1 MSRIRTAAGATQV
14 AITGLAVGAA
24 HPEPLQSRLAPL
36 LQNVSRIRTAAG
48 ATQVAIIG
56 LAVGTAHPEPRQSR
70 LAPLL
75 QNVSRIRTVVGATQ
89 VAITGRA
96 YGAPWAGRGASDI
109 CIGAGAMDF
118 SSASKA

>member
-1 MSRIRTAAGATQV
+1 MHKPRRIGGLQSRLAPLLRKAPRIRTAAGATQV

-24 HPEPLQSRLAPL
+24 HPEP
-36 LQNVSRIRTAAG
+36 
-48 ATQVAIIG
+48 
-56 LAVGTAHPEPRQSR
+56 RQSR

-75 QNVSRIRTVVGATQ
+75 QNVSRIRAAAGATQ
-89 VAITGRA
+89 VAIIGCA
-96 YGAPWAGRGASDI
+96 YGAPWAGRGASGI

>member
-1 MSRIRTAAGATQV
+1 MHRPRR
-14 AITGLAVGAA
+14 VGG
-24 HPEPLQSRLAPL
+24 LQSRLAPL
-36 LQNVSRIRTAAG
+36 LQNVSRIRAAAG

-56 LAVGTAHPEPRQSR
+56 LAVGAAHPEPRQSR

-75 QNVSRIRTVVGATQ
+75 RKAPRIRAVVGATQ
-89 VAITGRA
+89 VAIIGCA
-96 YGAPWAGRGASDI
+96 YGAPWAGRGASGI